1 MKNLMFEPIIE
12 RLLSYQ
18 RLFANNSKS
27 IIEYIQNFLKNFNQ
41 YLNLYFNKIR
51 YKIEFKHECYLLG
64 QYLGNVDSKKYDL
77 SHDKEFLSMI
87 EKIKFTKEQIS
98 RNEIE
103 ISKLSNMKL

>member
-27 IIEYIQNFLKNFNQ
+27 AIDHIQNFLKNFNQ
-41 YLNLYFNKIR
+41 YLNLYFNKIK

-64 QYLGNVDSKKYDL
+64 QYLGTVNSNKYDL
-77 SHDKEFLSMI
+77 SHDKEFLTII
-87 EKIKFTKEQIS
+87 EKIKVTKEQIN
-98 RNEIE
+98 RNQIE
-103 ISKLSNMKL
+103 ISKLSNIKL

>member
-1 MKNLMFEPIIE
+1 MFEPVIE

-18 RLFANNSKS
+18 RLFIDNSKTA
-27 IIEYIQNFLKNFNQ
+27 IDYIQNFLNNFNQ
-41 YLNLYFNKIR
+41 YLNLYFNKIK

-64 QYLGNVDSKKYDL
+64 QYLGNIDSNKYDF

-87 EKIKFTKEQIS
+87 EKIKFRKEQIN
-98 RNEIE
+98 RNDIE

>member
-1 MKNLMFEPIIE
+1 MFDPVIE

-27 IIEYIQNFLKNFNQ
+27 VIDYIQNFLKNFNQ
-41 YLNLYFNKIR
+41 YLSLYFNKIK

-64 QYLGNVDSKKYDL
+64 QYLGNINSNKYDL

-87 EKIKFTKEQIS
+87 EKIKFTKEEIN
-98 RNEIE
+98 RNNIE